1 MMSIAPSSDDVM
13 DIAASIDDV
22 MGIARG
28 NKSRVVTVVMSTV
41 VIRAL
46 HVVSTSVAVRIQCA

>member
-1 MMSIAPSSDDVM
+1 MMSIAPSSDDAM
-13 DIAASIDDV
+13 DIAASSEDV

-28 NKSRVVTVVMSTV
+28 NKSRVVTVVISTA